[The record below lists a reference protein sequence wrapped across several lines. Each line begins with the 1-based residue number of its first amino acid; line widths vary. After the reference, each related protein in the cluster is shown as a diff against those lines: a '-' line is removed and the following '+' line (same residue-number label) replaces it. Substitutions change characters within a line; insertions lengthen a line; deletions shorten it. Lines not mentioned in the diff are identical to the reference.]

1 MIKKELVVINETGL
15 HARPAAQFV
24 KAAGQFQASVL
35 VVVGDRKINAKSML
49 SVLSGGITK
58 GTKIILEID
67 GQDEAA
73 AEQALSNLIESG
85 FGE

>member
-24 KAAGQFQASVL
+24 KAAGQFQASIAIF
-35 VVVGDRKINAKSML
+35 VGDRKINAKSIL

-58 GTKIILEID
+58 GTKITLEID
-67 GQDEAA
+67 GPDEQA
-73 AEQALSNLIESG
+73 AEVTLTNLIESG

>member
-24 KAAGQFQASVL
+24 KAAGQFQASITIY
-35 VVVGDRKINAKSML
+35 VGDRKINAKSIL

-58 GTKIILEID
+58 GTKITLEID
-67 GQDEAA
+67 GPD
-73 AEQALSNLIESG
+73 EQAAQQTLTSLIESG